1 MHIAHTQR
9 EPSNTA
15 HSSLRALPV
24 GVERFRLKVTLL
36 PAKLDVSRSLFLSL
50 FFFFSFCEHTTNSND
65 FYISSI
71 PLLLPLSLFLPCHL
85 PILHHQANRQA
96 GRQLSIF
103 LTTTSTDTVGRHFVV
118 RSLKRQRLPFS
129 SSTAWQ
135 PCAVPSVRQDIKCN
149 TRITVLVDVV
159 SQNRRALCV
168 FIARL

>member
-15 HSSLRALPV
+15 HSSLRAVPV
-24 GVERFRLKVTLL
+24 SVERFRLKVTLL
-36 PAKLDVSRSLFLSL
+36 PAKLDVSRSLFFS
-50 FFFFSFCEHTTNSND
+50 FFFFSFHFVSTQQTLTIFTLAAYPSSCHSP
-65 FYISSI
+65 FSCLAICPSSI
-71 PLLLPLSLFLPCHL
+71 
-85 PILHHQANRQA
+85 IRQT

-135 PCAVPSVRQDIKCN
+135 LCAVPSVRQDIKCN
-149 TRITVLVDVV
+149 TRITVLVVVV